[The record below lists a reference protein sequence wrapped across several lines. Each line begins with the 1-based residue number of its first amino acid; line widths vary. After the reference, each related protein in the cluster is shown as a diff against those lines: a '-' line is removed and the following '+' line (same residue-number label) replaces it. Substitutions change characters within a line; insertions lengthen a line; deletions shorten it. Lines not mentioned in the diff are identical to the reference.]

1 VPKGKMSQFLWQTV
15 DRKGARR
22 MRLSH
27 FFLAVLL
34 LLFLSSV
41 AQGACWGD
49 ALDTVDRDLLVM
61 RSGAIYRILDDPAAT
76 ALWLALSRI
85 TICDQTGNIGDEI
98 VTYLEI
104 RNEDANQM
112 VRATRER

>member
-1 VPKGKMSQFLWQTV
+1 
-15 DRKGARR
+15 
-22 MRLSH
+22 MRLLH

-34 LLFLSSV
+34 ILFLSSV
-41 AQGACWGD
+41 SQGACWGD

-76 ALWLALSRI
+76 ALWVPLSRI
-85 TICDQTGNIGDEI
+85 TICDQTGYVDGEM
-98 VTYLEI
+98 VTYFEI
-104 RNEDANQM
+104 RNEDATQM

>member
-1 VPKGKMSQFLWQTV
+1 
-15 DRKGARR
+15 
-22 MRLSH
+22 MRLAQG
-27 FFLAVLL
+27 FLAVLL
-34 LLFLSSV
+34 LLFMSPV

-61 RSGAIYRILDDPAAT
+61 RSGAIYRLLDDPAAT
-76 ALWLALSRI
+76 ALWFALSRI
-85 TICDQTGNIGDEI
+85 TICDQTGTVGDEI
-98 VTYLEI
+98 VTYFEV

>member
-1 VPKGKMSQFLWQTV
+1 
-15 DRKGARR
+15 
-22 MRLSH
+22 MRLPNYFIA
-27 FFLAVLL
+27 FFLLV
-34 LLFLSSV
+34 FMTSV
-41 AQGACWGD
+41 AQGACWED

-76 ALWLALSRI
+76 ALWLALARI
-85 TICDQTGNIGDEI
+85 TICDQTGTVGDQI
-98 VTYLEI
+98 VIYFEV